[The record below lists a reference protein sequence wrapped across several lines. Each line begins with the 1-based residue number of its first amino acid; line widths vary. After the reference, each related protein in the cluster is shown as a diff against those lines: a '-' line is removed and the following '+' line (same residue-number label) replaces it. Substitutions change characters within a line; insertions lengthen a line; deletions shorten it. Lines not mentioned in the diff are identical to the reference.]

1 MLTRRDLTISSAAG
15 LAALTLGSPPL
26 AGAQDALEALPEGA
40 LREQVRWFIEMLNAT
55 NQPLT
60 VEDVEAHFTP
70 AFLEQVSAE
79 QVVASVEGLKPA
91 LGTVRVERIS
101 SGTTEHE
108 AGVLLVGAT
117 GVRVRLSVWL
127 EPESGLIDGL
137 MIQPDTNAG
146 TPAAVSPLA
155 SPVATSE
162 VSPPPTTAEIL
173 PAYRDASDAL
183 MVQGRELTS
192 SFLAGDDAA
201 VTGAF
206 SDAVSGMLA
215 GFSAADTIA
224 SLTTDIV
231 SFAIAEVRAFFAG
244 HYAPEEISGLFHQG
258 TPAAFRLMPDAAQ
271 TGEVPTGRWTGDIII
286 GTYTLGI
293 EVTFSGTA
301 DALSAAI
308 SIPEQGLRDLP
319 LADVRFERERPLGE
333 LLDERALPM
342 GPSVGTSSYG
352 ALYPWG
358 DAMLAINSVFDDAGK
373 ALALTAVMQV
383 ALPEDPAAGIP
394 VKTTFRLPFDGAW
407 LVIWGGETEFRNYHA
422 PTPAQRHAHDIAIW
436 RDGATYA
443 GDGTRNEDYH
453 CYGQPQYAP
462 AAGTVV
468 IVVDEYPD
476 GTPGSTPTTDP
487 TLHPAGNHVVIEVA
501 EGEYVLMAHLQPGS
515 VAVSEGQA
523 VQSGDRIGLTGNSG
537 NSSEPHVHIHLQT
550 GPDMFDPATVGLP
563 MTFVDLL
570 VDGETVE
577 TAALEQAR
585 IIESL

>member
-1 MLTRRDLTISSAAG
+1 MLTRRDLTTSAAG
-15 LAALTLGSPPL
+15 LATIAFGGPIL
-26 AGAQDALEALPEGA
+26 ARAQDALEDLPEGA
-40 LREQVRWFIEMLNAT
+40 LREQVRWFIGVLNALDA
-55 NQPLT
+55 PLT
-60 VEDVEAHFTP
+60 VEEVEAHFTP
-70 AFLEQVSAE
+70 AFLRQVPAG

-91 LGTVRVERIS
+91 LGTVTVERIS
-101 SGTTEHE
+101 SGTTDQE

-127 EPESGLIDGL
+127 DPSSGLIDGL
-137 MIQPDTNAG
+137 SIEPDTAAG
-146 TPAAVSPLA
+146 APAATALA
-155 SPVATSE
+155 SPPAATPGGA
-162 VSPPPTTAEIL
+162 PPPTTADIL
-173 PAYRDASDAL
+173 PAYRDASEAL
-183 MVQGRELTS
+183 FAQGRDLTAA
-192 SFLAGDDAA
+192 FLAGDDAA

-206 SDAVSGMLA
+206 SDAVSALLA
-215 GFSAADTIA
+215 GFSAEETIA
-224 SLTTDIV
+224 SLTTNII

-244 HYAPEEISGLFHQG
+244 HYTPEEISGQFHQG
-258 TPAAFRLMPDAAQ
+258 TPAAFRLEPDASQ
-271 TGEVPTGRWTGDIII
+271 DGDVPTGSWTGDIII
-286 GTYTLGI
+286 GAYTLGI
-293 EVTFSGTA
+293 EVTFTGTA
-301 DALSAAI
+301 DTLGATI
-308 SIPEQGLRDLP
+308 SIPEQGVRDLP
-319 LADVRFERERPLGE
+319 LADVRFEKERPLGD

-358 DAMLAINSVFDDAGK
+358 DAMLAINSAFDEAGK

-383 ALPEDPAAGIP
+383 VLPEDPAAGVP
-394 VKTTFRLPFDGAW
+394 ARTTFRLPFDGAW

-443 GDGTRNEDYH
+443 GEGTRNEDYH

-468 IVVDEYPD
+468 TAVDDYPD

-523 VQSGDRIGLTGNSG
+523 VQPGDLIGLSGNSG
-537 NSSEPHVHIHLQT
+537 NSSEPHVHLHLQT

-563 MTFVDLL
+563 MTFTDLL
-570 VDGETVE
+570 VDGEPVE
-577 TAALEQAR
+577 SAPLEQAR
-585 IIESL
+585 IIEPL